1 MGNILFVFLSVIDV
15 RTDTEA
21 ELLRTDILVI
31 IYAHCPNMFGYCGY
45 VLCLPYDSLTI
56 EVCK

>member
-15 RTDTEA
+15 RTDTED

-31 IYAHCPNMFGYCGY
+31 IYAHCLNMFGYWG
-45 VLCLPYDSLTI
+45 
-56 EVCK
+56 